1 MIKRLH
7 IIVQGTVQGVG
18 FRPFIYRLAQ
28 ELNLTGWVNNSN
40 VGVFIEAEG
49 NSEVLDIFLGRLTAE
64 KPEQSHIDNL
74 ESEYIEPVNDQEFVI
89 RSSVGGEKTA
99 LILPDLST
107 CNDCLQ
113 EIFTQSDRRYHY
125 PFTNCTNCGPRYSIM
140 NSLPYDRPHTTMGKF
155 IMCEECQAEY
165 KNPLDRR
172 FHAQPNACSVCGPQL
187 FLWDEQGQAIAE
199 NFLALELA
207 SEAIKQGQI
216 IALKGLGGFQLLVK
230 ASDQAGVNLLR
241 QRKRRSEKPFAVMFP
256 NIELVKKCCLV
267 STSEE
272 NLLLSPASPIVLL
285 KLLLPNNSDQLIAQ
299 NINPGN
305 PYLGVMLPYTP
316 LHHLLMQEL
325 NFPVVATS
333 GNISDEPI
341 CIDEL
346 EAFTKLKGIAD
357 LFLVHNRAIARP
369 VDDSIVRIIA
379 DQPMILRR
387 ARGYAPLP
395 IKINQIHQVSNNLP
409 HILAV
414 GGHLKNTIA
423 ISKNQQ
429 VLISQHIGD
438 LSNSAAFQVFQDVIN
453 NLENLYDFVPDIV
466 ACDAHPDYI
475 SSKFTDQLNL
485 PVVRVQHHYA
495 HILACMAENNI
506 NPPVLGVAWDGTGY
520 GLDQTIWGGEFIYI
534 TEKSWQRVAHFR
546 PFPLLGGESSIKQPA
561 KIALGLLY
569 TIFGAEIFQEN
580 FAKKALLPINNF
592 SVSELKIF
600 AQMLEKNLNTPQT
613 SSVGRLFDAIAGLTN
628 LYSQVSFEGQAAMG
642 LEFAINHHNYHDD
655 AENGYPLS
663 IENIDQLELNNP
675 HSLPLIIDWQPMI
688 LAILGDLPQ
697 IPISI
702 ISQKFHHTLINSI
715 INIAQIINQKIP
727 TEKIVLSGGCFQN
740 KYLLENSLK
749 KLQDNHFIPYWH
761 KKIPPNDG
769 GIALG
774 QIMAVLRAISPE

>member
-1 MIKRLH
+1 
-7 IIVQGTVQGVG
+7 
-18 FRPFIYRLAQ
+18 
-28 ELNLTGWVNNSN
+28 
-40 VGVFIEAEG
+40 
-49 NSEVLDIFLGRLTAE
+49 
-64 KPEQSHIDNL
+64 
-74 ESEYIEPVNDQEFVI
+74 
-89 RSSVGGEKTA
+89 
-99 LILPDLST
+99 
-107 CNDCLQ
+107 
-113 EIFTQSDRRYHY
+113 
-125 PFTNCTNCGPRYSIM
+125 
-140 NSLPYDRPHTTMGKF
+140 
-155 IMCEECQAEY
+155 
-165 KNPLDRR
+165 
-172 FHAQPNACSVCGPQL
+172 VCGPQL

-688 LAILGDLPQ
+688 LAILADLPE
-697 IPISI
+697 IPMAI
-702 ISQKFHHTLINSI
+702 IAQKFHHTLINSI
-715 INIAQIINQKIP
+715 INIVQIINQKIP